1 VQPSSISQ
9 SVSHAGDLSVIYGA
23 SLVVIPSA
31 LKPAIRRER
40 TFWMRRRETFTL
52 AGCTCLNLSRRK
64 LAEAGTIS
72 RGRLNQLADV
82 LIAEAISRRRGKL
95 SASFFK
101 IRSLRSAK
109 LITDGSANGF

>member
-1 VQPSSISQ
+1 A
-9 SVSHAGDLSVIYGA
+9 SHAGDICVIYGA

-40 TFWMRRRETFTL
+40 TFWMRRHETLTL
-52 AGCTCLNLSRRK
+52 VGCTCLNLSRRK

-72 RGRLNQLADV
+72 RGRVNQLAAV
-82 LIAEAISRRRGKL
+82 LMADAISHRRGKL
-95 SASFFK
+95 SVPFFK
-101 IRSLRSAK
+101 MRSLSTAK